1 MAVEVPMPRLSDTME
16 QGTVARWVKQEG
28 DRVAAGDV
36 IAEIDTDKATMELTA
51 YEDGVLLKILVGE
64 GESADLGT
72 PIALIGAEDEEVP
85 ETTAGGDGEAQT
97 APAPAPDPA
106 EARPD
111 EARGPET
118 DGGDEPAAP
127 EDAREAPASE
137 ASAPVGGELRASPIA
152 RRIAAEAGLDL
163 RELAGKGSGPDGR
176 IVKVDVERA
185 LEGQGGAARPAAER
199 ASAEPTTPG
208 RPPSADDEIVEA
220 TPMLRAVA
228 RRMSE
233 SKATVPHFYLDAE
246 IDMGRALEMREEL
259 NRALADDGEKVS
271 INDLVV
277 RAAALALIENP
288 KFHRSWHDGKFV
300 LHKSA
305 HVGIAVALDDGL
317 IVPVLRSVEQK
328 SLREIARESR
338 DLVERARAG
347 KLKQTEIE
355 GGTFTVSNLGMFG
368 IPSFS
373 AVVNLPEPGILAVGA
388 TVERAVVSDDA
399 VVIRPVMAVTL
410 SVDHR
415 ATSGAEGAR
424 LLESIRRLLEQ
435 PLLLVA

>member
-16 QGTVARWVKQEG
+16 QGTVARWVKHEG
-28 DRVAAGDV
+28 DRVVAGDV

-51 YEDGVLLKILVGE
+51 YDDGVLLKILVGE
-64 GESADLGT
+64 GESANLGA
-72 PIALIGAEDEEVP
+72 PIALIGAEDEELP
-85 ETTAGGDGEAQT
+85 ETTARGYGPSQAAAGEAQPEGSGEPEPSRREP
-97 APAPAPDPA
+97 ARAERRGPPAPQAV
-106 EARPD
+106 
-111 EARGPET
+111 G
-118 DGGDEPAAP
+118 AA
-127 EDAREAPASE
+127 A
-137 ASAPVGGELRASPIA
+137 GEVKASPIA

-185 LEGQGGAARPAAER
+185 LGQEGRSGRAVVEPAVAVPAVGAPPPAE
-199 ASAEPTTPG
+199 E
-208 RPPSADDEIVEA
+208 EVVEA

-233 SKATVPHFYLDAE
+233 SKATVPHFYLNAE
-246 IDMGRALEMREEL
+246 VDMGRALELRAEL
-259 NRALADDGEKVS
+259 NQALAGEEEKISV
-271 INDLVV
+271 NDLVV
-277 RAAALALIENP
+277 RAAALALVENP
-288 KFHRSWHDGKFV
+288 KFHRSWHDGKLV

-328 SLREIARESR
+328 SVREIARESR
-338 DLVERARAG
+338 DLGERARAG
-347 KLKQTEIE
+347 KLKQGEIE

-373 AVVNLPEPGILAVGA
+373 AVVNPPEPGILAVGA
-388 TVERAVVSDDA
+388 AVKRAVVVDDA
-399 VVIRPVMAVTL
+399 VRIRTIMAVTL

-424 LLESIRRLLEQ
+424 LLASIQRRLEQ
-435 PLLLVA
+435 PVLLLA

>member
-16 QGTVARWVKQEG
+16 QGTIARWVKQEG
-28 DRVAAGDV
+28 DHVVAGDV

-51 YEDGVLLKILVGE
+51 YDDGVLLKILIGE

-72 PIALIGAEDEEVP
+72 PIALIGAEGEEVP
-85 ETTAGGDGEAQT
+85 ETAVRENGPSQQAATRATPPEQPRG
-97 APAPAPDPA
+97 A
-106 EARPD
+106 EPSQR
-111 EARGPET
+111 
-118 DGGDEPAAP
+118 EPADRR
-127 EDAREAPASE
+127 DADVEAT
-137 ASAPVGGELRASPIA
+137 GEVKASPIA
-152 RRIAAEAGLDL
+152 RRMAVDAGLDL
-163 RELAGKGSGPDGR
+163 RGMAGKGSGPDGR

-185 LEGQGGAARPAAER
+185 LGDEDRLGRAAAGPTIAARV
-199 ASAEPTTPG
+199 TPDL
-208 RPPSADDEIVEA
+208 PPSVEEEVVDA

-228 RRMSE
+228 QRMSE
-233 SKATVPHFYLDAE
+233 SKATVPHFYLNDE
-246 IDMGRALEMREEL
+246 IDMGPALELRKEL
-259 NRALADDGEKVS
+259 NQALADEDEDEKIS

-277 RAAALALIENP
+277 RAVAVALVENP
-288 KFHRSWHDGKFV
+288 KFHRSWHDGKLV
-300 LHKSA
+300 LHKRA

-328 SLREIARESR
+328 SVREIARESR

-347 KLKQTEIE
+347 KLMQSEIE

-388 TVERAVVSDDA
+388 AVKRAVVHDDA
-399 VVIRPVMAVTL
+399 VQIRPIMAVTL

-424 LLESIRRLLEQ
+424 LLASIRRRLEQ
-435 PLLLVA
+435 PVLLLA

>member
-28 DRVAAGDV
+28 DHVVAGDV

-51 YEDGVLLKILVGE
+51 YDDGVLLKILVGE
-64 GESADLGT
+64 GESAELGA
-72 PIALIGAEDEEVP
+72 PIALIGAENEEVP
-85 ETTAGGDGEAQT
+85 ESAAQGNGPAQT
-97 APAPAPDPA
+97 APREAQPDESGEPEAGGGEPAPSA
-106 EARPD
+106 ER
-111 EARGPET
+111 
-118 DGGDEPAAP
+118 EPAP
-127 EDAREAPASE
+127 EERAG
-137 ASAPVGGELRASPIA
+137 VGDGLRASPIA

-163 RELAGKGSGPDGR
+163 RELADTGSGPDGR

-185 LEGQGGAARPAAER
+185 LGKEGEPGRAAVEPPASER
-199 ASAEPTTPG
+199 AASPG
-208 RPPSADDEIVEA
+208 PPAPVDDEVVDA

-246 IDMGRALEMREEL
+246 IDMGSALELREEL
-259 NRALADDGEKVS
+259 NQALAGDDERISV
-271 INDLVV
+271 NDLVV
-277 RAAALALIENP
+277 RAAALALVENP
-288 KFHRSWHDGKFV
+288 KFHRSWHDGKLV

-305 HVGIAVALDDGL
+305 HIGIAVALDEGL

-328 SLREIARESR
+328 SVREIARESR

-347 KLKQTEIE
+347 ALKQPEIE
-355 GGTFTVSNLGMFG
+355 GGTFSISNLGMFG

-373 AVVNLPEPGILAVGA
+373 AVVNPPEPGILAVGA
-388 TVERAVVSDDA
+388 AVKRAVVIDDA
-399 VVIRPVMAVTL
+399 VRVRPIMTVTL

-424 LLESIRRLLEQ
+424 LLASIKRLLER
-435 PLLLVA
+435 PVLLLV

>member
-28 DRVAAGDV
+28 DRVVAGDV

-64 GESADLGT
+64 GESAELGT
-72 PIALIGAEDEEVP
+72 PIALIGAEGEEVQ
-85 ETTAGGDGEAQT
+85 ETAAGPNGPSQT
-97 APAPAPDPA
+97 APRDD
-106 EARPD
+106 EPD
-111 EARGPET
+111 EPGEPEP
-118 DGGDEPAAP
+118 DGDEPTRPEAP
-127 EDAREAPASE
+127 EPPAQEADAG
-137 ASAPVGGELRASPIA
+137 VGDGVRASPIA
-152 RRIAAEAGLDL
+152 RRIAAESGLDL

-185 LEGQGGAARPAAER
+185 LEQGGAGRAASKPAIAEGT
-199 ASAEPTTPG
+199 ASRG
-208 RPPSADDEIVEA
+208 RPPSDDEEIVEA

-233 SKATVPHFYLDAE
+233 SKANVPHFYLDAE
-246 IDMGRALEMREEL
+246 IDMGRALELREEL
-259 NRALADDGEKVS
+259 NQALADDGEKIS

-277 RAAALALIENP
+277 RAAALALVENP
-288 KFHRSWHDGKFV
+288 KFHRSWHDGTFV

-338 DLVERARAG
+338 DLAERARAG
-347 KLKQTEIE
+347 KLKQAEIE

-388 TVERAVVSDDA
+388 TIKRAVVSDDA
-399 VVIRPVMAVTL
+399 VQIRPIMTVTL

-424 LLESIRRLLEQ
+424 LLASIKRLLEQ
-435 PLLLVA
+435 PVLLLA

>member
-28 DRVAAGDV
+28 DQVVAGDV
-36 IAEIDTDKATMELTA
+36 IAEIDTDKATMDLTA

-64 GESADLGT
+64 GESAELGT
-72 PIALIGAEDEEVP
+72 PIALIGAEGEEVP
-85 ETTAGGDGEAQT
+85 ETAARGNGPSQA
-97 APAPAPDPA
+97 APREA
-106 EARPD
+106 EAP
-111 EARGPET
+111 EERGPEESPP
-118 DGGDEPAAP
+118 EPA
-127 EDAREAPASE
+127 RSE
-137 ASAPVGGELRASPIA
+137 PPIPQGAAATAGEVKASPIA
-152 RRIAAEAGLDL
+152 RRIAADAGLDL

-185 LEGQGGAARPAAER
+185 LGKEGEPGRAAAEPAIAER
-199 ASAEPTTPG
+199 AASPG
-208 RPPSADDEIVEA
+208 PPPSGDEEVVDA

-246 IDMGRALEMREEL
+246 IDMGRALELREEL
-259 NRALADDGEKVS
+259 NQALADGDDKISV
-271 INDLVV
+271 NDLVV

-288 KFHRSWHDGKFV
+288 KFHRSWHDGKLV

-305 HVGIAVALDDGL
+305 HIGIAVAVDDGL

-328 SLREIARESR
+328 SVRELARESS

-347 KLKQTEIE
+347 KLKQPEIE
-355 GGTFTVSNLGMFG
+355 GGTFSVSNLGMFG

-373 AVVNLPEPGILAVGA
+373 AVVNPPEPGILAVGA
-388 TVERAVVSDDA
+388 AVRRAVVIGDA
-399 VVIRPVMAVTL
+399 VQIRPIMAVTL

-424 LLESIRRLLEQ
+424 LLASIKRLLEQ
-435 PLLLVA
+435 PVLLLA

>member
-1 MAVEVPMPRLSDTME
+1 MRQNISSGRPWEPVVGYSRMVRVGDLL
-16 QGTVARWVKQEG
+16 WVSG
-28 DRVAAGDV
+28 
-36 IAEIDTDKATMELTA
+36 
-51 YEDGVLLKILVGE
+51 
-64 GESADLGT
+64 
-72 PIALIGAEDEEVP
+72 
-85 ETTAGGDGEAQT
+85 TTAT
-97 APAPAPDPA
+97 
-106 EARPD
+106 
-111 EARGPET
+111 
-118 DGGDEPAAP
+118 
-127 EDAREAPASE
+127 
-137 ASAPVGGELRASPIA
+137 
-152 RRIAAEAGLDL
+152 
-163 RELAGKGSGPDGR
+163 GPDGR

-185 LEGQGGAARPAAER
+185 LGQEGGPGAAAVEPATTER
-199 ASAEPTTPG
+199 AASPG
-208 RPPSADDEIVEA
+208 QPPSAEEEIVEA

-246 IDMGRALEMREEL
+246 IDMGRALELREEL
-259 NRALADDGEKVS
+259 NQALADDGEKIS

-277 RAAALALIENP
+277 RAAALALVENP
-288 KFHRSWHDGKFV
+288 KFHRSWHDGTFV

-338 DLVERARAG
+338 DLAERARAG
-347 KLKQTEIE
+347 KLKQAEIE
-355 GGTFTVSNLGMFG
+355 DGTFTVSNLGMFG

-388 TVERAVVSDDA
+388 TIKRAVVSDDA
-399 VVIRPVMAVTL
+399 VQIRPIMTVTL

-424 LLESIRRLLEQ
+424 LLASIKRLLEQ
-435 PLLLVA
+435 PVLLLA